1 MNTQEKIKRIV
12 DKALSVDEP
21 YVICEVVSF
30 EKNEKFVIQIERQKY
45 LEMKLQAI
53 QVLLQE
59 VQRNG

>member
-21 YVICEVVSF
+21 YVNREVISF
-30 EKNEKFVIQIERQKY
+30 EKNEKFVIQIEREKY

-53 QVLLQE
+53 QLLLQD
-59 VQRNG
+59 NP

>member
-59 VQRNG
+59 V

>member
-1 MNTQEKIKRIV
+1 MNTQEKIKKIV

-21 YVICEVVSF
+21 YVNREVISF
-30 EKNEKFVIQIERQKY
+30 EKNEKFVVQIEREKY